1 MAGVVLAAK
10 GENEMITIYHASK
23 EIFSESSWFG
33 YEGIGLSM
41 EEIIVKFQ
49 NGEYFKAGELDTND
63 LDAAY
68 GASQNLVRGWGDGK
82 QRSTSVGDIIENDQG
97 FHIVDRAGFLQIINK
112 GAA

>member
-1 MAGVVLAAK
+1 
-10 GENEMITIYHASK
+10 MITIYHASK
-23 EIFSESSWFG
+23 EIFSDSSWFG

-49 NGEYFKAGELDTND
+49 NGEYFKAGELNTND

-68 GASQNLVRGWGDGK
+68 GASQNLSLEAWMEG
-82 QRSTSVGDIIENDQG
+82 QRSTSVGDIIENDEG
-97 FHIVDRAGFLQIINK
+97 FHIVDRAGFLQIIKK

>member
-1 MAGVVLAAK
+1 
-10 GENEMITIYHASK
+10 MITIYHASQ

-49 NGEYFKAGELDTND
+49 NGDYFKAGQIPTND

-68 GASQNLVRGWGDGK
+68 GASQNLDIAWGDGK
-82 QRSTSVGDIIENDQG
+82 QRSTSVGDIIENDEG
-97 FHIVDRAGFLQIINK
+97 VHIVDRAGFLKIIDK